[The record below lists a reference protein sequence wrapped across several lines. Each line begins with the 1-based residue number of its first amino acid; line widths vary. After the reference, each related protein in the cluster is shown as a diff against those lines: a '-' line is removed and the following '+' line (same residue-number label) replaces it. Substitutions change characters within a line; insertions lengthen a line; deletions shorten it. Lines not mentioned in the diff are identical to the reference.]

1 MIADTRSLST
11 DSYVLSNAVENKYG
25 SSKMMITAS
34 AANGDDDPRL
44 LLKLEN
50 CFSFGTDNKF
60 NKNSYTIALSL
71 KDQDDMVS
79 ALTRLEADCA
89 TRAGKDSEQ
98 IMRCLYRKGR
108 YPTLYVKINDDT
120 QLYDVSN
127 KLVTDYKTYKDK
139 RFSLDVI
146 LHIDSV
152 FIPEKT
158 TSIQVKL
165 YEARLLANPPKEKI
179 ERKRLL

>member
-1 MIADTRSLST
+1 M
-11 DSYVLSNAVENKYG
+11 
-25 SSKMMITAS
+25 
-34 AANGDDDPRL
+34 
-44 LLKLEN
+44 
-50 CFSFGTDNKF
+50 
-60 NKNSYTIALSL
+60 
-71 KDQDDMVS
+71 
-79 ALTRLEADCA
+79 
-89 TRAGKDSEQ
+89 
-98 IMRCLYRKGR
+98 
-108 YPTLYVKINDDT
+108 KINDDT

-152 FIPEKT
+152 FISEKT

-165 YEARLLANPPKEKI
+165 YEARLLANPPKEKR

>member
-34 AANGDDDPRL
+34 AATGDDDPRL

-50 CFSFGTDNKF
+50 CFSFGNDNKF

-108 YPTLYVKINDDT
+108 
-120 QLYDVSN
+120 
-127 KLVTDYKTYKDK
+127 
-139 RFSLDVI
+139 
-146 LHIDSV
+146 
-152 FIPEKT
+152 
-158 TSIQVKL
+158 
-165 YEARLLANPPKEKI
+165 
-179 ERKRLL
+179 